1 MHVKTQRGS
10 GGIIEWLVLAT
21 RRRRSMLDQGQK
33 TRTEETAMNF
43 FGRRSFA
50 LAVSLVGGL
59 MAGTAMAAEVTLK
72 LGHLANEENTWHKA
86 SLKFG
91 EELSALTDGRIEV
104 QVFPNESLG
113 KEIDLI
119 NGMQL
124 GTAEMTITGESLQN
138 WAPLA
143 ALLAVPY
150 AYDSLAEM
158 DSVASGEIGD
168 GIEQQIVEKA
178 QIRPIAY
185 FARGPRNLTSN
196 RAIKTPDDLK
206 GLRMRVPNVPLF
218 VKVWEALGAQPAP
231 MAFSEVFTSL
241 QNGTIEAQEN
251 PLALIKSASFAEV
264 QDYVNL
270 TEHVR
275 SWIYLTISEL
285 TWNSLSPED
294 QEAVLEAARRAQEYE
309 RGLFLEDEAK
319 LAEDLKAAGM
329 EFVDSDKEDFA
340 AKAKDAVLAN
350 VSEDIR
356 PTVEELFA
364 E

>member
-1 MHVKTQRGS
+1 MTFPAH
-10 GGIIEWLVLAT
+10 
-21 RRRRSMLDQGQK
+21 RSL
-33 TRTEETAMNF
+33 
-43 FGRRSFA
+43 A
-50 LAVSLVGGL
+50 LAVGL
-59 MAGTAMAAEVTLK
+59 AGALLAGTALAADMTLK

-86 SLKFG
+86 AVKFG
-91 EELSALTDGRIEV
+91 EELSALTEGRIEV

-124 GTAEMTITGESLQN
+124 GTADMTITGESLQN

-150 AYDSLAEM
+150 AYESIEEM
-158 DSVASGEIGD
+158 DTVASGETGD
-168 GIEQQIVEKA
+168 RIEQQIIEKA

-185 FARGPRNLTSN
+185 FARGPRELTSN
-196 RAIKTPDDLK
+196 RPIKTPEDLN

-251 PLALIKSASFAEV
+251 PLALIQAASFYEV

-270 TEHVR
+270 TDHVH

-285 TWNSLSPED
+285 TWSQLSPED

-309 RGLFLEDEAK
+309 RGLFVEEEAK
-319 LAEDLKAAGM
+319 LAEELKAEGM
-329 EFVDSDKEDFA
+329 EFVEADTEAFA
-340 AKAKDAVLAN
+340 AKAKEAVLAN
-350 VSEDIR
+350 VNEEIR